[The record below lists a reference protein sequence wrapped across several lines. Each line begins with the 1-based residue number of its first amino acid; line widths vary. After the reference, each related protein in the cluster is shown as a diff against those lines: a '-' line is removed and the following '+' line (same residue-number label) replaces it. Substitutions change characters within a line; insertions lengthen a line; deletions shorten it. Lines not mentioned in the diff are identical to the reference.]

1 MKYQID
7 QSFRCASVER
17 FIDVYFS
24 EGFNNAVSP
33 HIGLKRRELVEQKQ
47 LEDGRIER
55 RVRMEPTVQLPP
67 ALKKIVGN
75 KVISYDEVSTFDP
88 ASNKADYWVDSAI
101 KDRLEVKGTVE
112 FLPDG
117 DGRVRR
123 VIHAEVN
130 ARVIGLRG
138 IIEKL
143 IRREVESSY
152 QKIAAF
158 MQRYLDELGDE
169 PVEPATV

>member
-1 MKYQID
+1 VKYTID
-7 QSFRCASVER
+7 QSFRCASVDR
-17 FIDVYFS
+17 FIEVYFS

-33 HIGLKRRELVEQKQ
+33 HIGLKSRELVERRA
-47 LEDGRIER
+47 LDDGRVER
-55 RVRMEPTVQLPP
+55 RVRMQPTVQLPP
-67 ALKKIVGN
+67 ALAKIVGGRA
-75 KVISYDEVSTFDP
+75 ITYDEVSAFDP
-88 ASNKADYWVDSAI
+88 AAKKADYFVDSAI
-101 KDRLEVKGTVE
+101 KDRLEVKGVVE

-130 ARVIGLRG
+130 ARVIGLRS

-152 QKIAAF
+152 EKIARF
-158 MQRYLDELGDE
+158 MQTYIDELGDD
-169 PVEPATV
+169 PVA